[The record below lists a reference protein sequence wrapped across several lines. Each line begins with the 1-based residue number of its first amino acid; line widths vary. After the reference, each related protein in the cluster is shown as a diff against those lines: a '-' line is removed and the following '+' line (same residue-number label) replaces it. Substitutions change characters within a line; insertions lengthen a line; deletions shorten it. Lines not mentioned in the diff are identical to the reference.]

1 MTPSRPRTTSRTG
14 SRSGPLTRPYAVA
27 LRAMLV
33 FTAVLGL
40 AYPAVITLVGQ
51 VALPAQAN
59 GSLVRGADGEL
70 VGSALIGQ
78 SFTDADG
85 AALPEWFQSRPSA
98 AGDGYDASASSGSN
112 WGPENADLIQAVTER
127 RTAISDLEGVP
138 AEQIPADAVTA
149 SASGLDPHISPAYA
163 RLQAPRV
170 AETRGVAE
178 TEVLA
183 LVDAAE
189 QAPDLGYLGEAT
201 VNVLNL
207 NLALAQ
213 LESNLKD

>member
-1 MTPSRPRTTSRTG
+1 MSTSR
-14 SRSGPLTRPYAVA
+14 SRSGTRQYGVA

-33 FTAVLGL
+33 FTVVLGL
-40 AYPAVITLVGQ
+40 AYPLAITLIGQ

-59 GSLVRGADGEL
+59 GSLARSSGEV
-70 VGSALIGQ
+70 VGSNLIGQ

-85 AALPEWFQSRPSA
+85 AARPEWFQSRPSA

-112 WGPENADLIQAVTER
+112 WGPENSDLIQAIDDR
-127 RTAISDLEGVP
+127 QAAISARDNVP
-138 AEQIPADAVTA
+138 GDQIPADAVTA

-163 RLQAPRV
+163 RLQV
-170 AETRGVAE
+170 ATVASARDLPE
-178 TEVLA
+178 SEVRA

-189 QAPDLGYLGEAT
+189 QSPDLGFLGEPT

-207 NLALAQ
+207 NRALAELATDQ
-213 LESNLKD
+213 GKG